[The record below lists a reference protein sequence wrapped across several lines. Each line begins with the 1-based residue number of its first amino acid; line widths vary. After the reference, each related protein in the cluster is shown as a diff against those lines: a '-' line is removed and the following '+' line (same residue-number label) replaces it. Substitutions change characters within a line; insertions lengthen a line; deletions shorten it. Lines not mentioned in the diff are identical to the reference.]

1 MDDLKTAFRG
11 VMLRDIRPIEDK
23 DGVRVGEDVR
33 ITRETEKEKGKDG
46 GATYYLV
53 RYLKDTKES
62 RRKQVRHAVILGS
75 DHHVSV
81 TRGIK
86 PASERRWQAFQVLRL
101 ESQQGCL
108 LRTRIR
114 VEVKSKPE
122 SRLASGWRQCLRT
135 VSP

>member
-62 RRKQVRHAVILGS
+62 RRKQVRDQLNGS
-75 DHHVSV
+75 
-81 TRGIK
+81 TIK
-86 PASERRWQAFQVLRL
+86 FKEGKDF
-101 ESQQGCL
+101 
-108 LRTRIR
+108 
-114 VEVKSKPE
+114 KD
-122 SRLASGWRQCLRT
+122 
-135 VSP
+135 